1 MYRLYIV
8 YNRNPWIAVLPL
20 ALLVGTGSK
29 LMSPCLWENIV
40 FTAPIQSRAMASPS
54 TSREEDL
61 PRQYF
66 QAVSFL
72 G

>member
-8 YNRNPWIAVLPL
+8 YNRNPWIAILPL

-29 LMSPCLWENIV
+29 HMSPCPWLNILL
-40 FTAPIQSRAMASPS
+40 TTPIQSQATASPL
-54 TSREEDL
+54 TWREEDL

-66 QAVSFL
+66 RAVSFL